1 MDHFEG
7 STHVRH
13 RDIEIKCRIL
23 DGFIVEQAVDDVVAM
38 KFGDQYR
45 NGGLNSCFALIVYKI
60 LYIIIILCT
69 I

>member
-1 MDHFEG
+1 MNKYINVNSCQVDHFEG

-38 KFGDQYR
+38 KFGD
-45 NGGLNSCFALIVYKI
+45 
-60 LYIIIILCT
+60 
-69 I
+69 